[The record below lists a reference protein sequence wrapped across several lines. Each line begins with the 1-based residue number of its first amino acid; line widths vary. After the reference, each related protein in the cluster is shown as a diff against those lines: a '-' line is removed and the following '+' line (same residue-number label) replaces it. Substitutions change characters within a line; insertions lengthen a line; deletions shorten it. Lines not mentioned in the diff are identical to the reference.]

1 MRARGGLLPQLTGDA
16 MNSLARAIAREKAAG
31 RELIEEAA
39 AAREITSKRTWVQDV
54 FAHIGPGCPRTAVIF
69 PGSAPAR
76 PRS

>member
-1 MRARGGLLPQLTGDA
+1 MTCALPQLTGDA

-31 RELIEEAA
+31 HELIEEAA
-39 AAREITSKRTWVQDV
+39 AAREITWVQDI
-54 FAHIGPGCPRTAVIF
+54 FAHFGPGCPRTAAIF